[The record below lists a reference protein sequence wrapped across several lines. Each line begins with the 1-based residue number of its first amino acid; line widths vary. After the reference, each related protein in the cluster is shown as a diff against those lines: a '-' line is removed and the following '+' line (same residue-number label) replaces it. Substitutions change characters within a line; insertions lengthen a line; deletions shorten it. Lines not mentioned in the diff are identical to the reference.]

1 MSNGCEYHNRISVFS
16 ACVLFSVSH
25 EYARKKKKKNN
36 ITLVLIKTTKKKK
49 EKERDSGIV
58 AKKWTEFEIHSCAY
72 E

>member
-1 MSNGCEYHNRISVFS
+1 
-16 ACVLFSVSH
+16 
-25 EYARKKKKKNN
+25 
-36 ITLVLIKTTKKKK
+36 VLIKTIKNKEK